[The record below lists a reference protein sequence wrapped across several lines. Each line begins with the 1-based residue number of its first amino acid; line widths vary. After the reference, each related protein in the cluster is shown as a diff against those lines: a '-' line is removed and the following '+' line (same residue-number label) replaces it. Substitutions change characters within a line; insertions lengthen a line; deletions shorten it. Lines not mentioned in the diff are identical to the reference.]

1 MLGQFSKKRKQAI
14 TDYVNFVQ
22 AGVGLP
28 SVWDSLRGQI
38 FLGSKTFVDKMQL
51 HIRLDQNISE
61 IPRAQ
66 RRPIP
71 KLLSHYS
78 SFSHRNEGIVTAY
91 QTGDYTMKQIADE
104 FGLHYATVS
113 RIIKKAEGN

>member
-1 MLGQFSKKRKQAI
+1 KKRKKAI

-28 SVWDSLRGQI
+28 GVWDSLRGQI
-38 FLGSKTFVDKMQL
+38 YLGSETFVNKMQL
-51 HIRLDQNISE
+51 HMKSDQNISE

-66 RRPIP
+66 RRPMAKP
-71 KLLSHYS
+71 LSHYS
-78 SFSHRNEGIVTAY
+78 SFSDRNEGIVTAY

-113 RIIKKAEGN
+113 RVIKKAEGN